1 MFVLADTENQ
11 GAVIKVVGV
20 GGGGGNAVTHM
31 VNSGIDGVDFVCI
44 NTDAQALKHSKV
56 KTSLQIGSNITK
68 GLGAG
73 ADPEV
78 GRQAAMEDRDR
89 IVELI
94 EGSDMIFITAGMGGG
109 TGTGA
114 APIVAQVAKE
124 LGILTVAVV
133 TKPFE
138 MEGNKRNTL
147 ADQGINELHK
157 YVDSLITIPNQ
168 KLLTVLGG
176 DITLLDAFSS
186 ANQVLQGAVQGIAE
200 LITRPGII
208 NVDFADVRTV
218 MAETGMA
225 MMGSGS
231 ASGEN
236 RARAAAEAAIS
247 SPLLEDVNLS
257 GAHGLL
263 INVTAG
269 MDLRTSEFHIVGDTV
284 KQYASEDAT
293 VVVGYVIDPEMS
305 DQIRVTVVATG
316 IGRAQPKAMPQP
328 TSRRRAGWRVAIA
341 APGRS
346 ARATPTSSRRA
357 PPPTPAP
364 APSVTTSCRPNS
376 ATSRTWT
383 SRRSCAARPT
393 DRPTALP
400 RPGESVTGTRGRLCS
415 GPPPGLVAA
424 APVTAMR
431 LRVPTHER
439 FQHEL
444 PQASDFLEE
453 CDGALRRAGARRPTQ
468 RGGSRPSS
476 RPGPSTTSSATCTCS
491 TSCAEIAARSR
502 EEFEAFFGEIV
513 AERQAGH
520 DASRRMPSA
529 GSRAAAVTSCW
540 IAGRRSSSGSRRSR
554 LRSSP
559 TVALPGPVRT

>member
-11 GAVIKVVGV
+11 GAIIKVVGV

-31 VNSGIDGVDFVCI
+31 VGSGIEGVDFVCI

-56 KTSLQIGSNITK
+56 KMSLQIGCNITK

-133 TKPFE
+133 TRPFE
-138 MEGNKRNTL
+138 MEGAKRHAC
-147 ADQGINELHK
+147 ADYGIAELGK

-176 DITLLDAFSS
+176 DTTLLDAFKS
-186 ANQVLQGAVQGIAE
+186 ANEVLQGAVQGIAE
-200 LITRPGII
+200 LITRPGMI

-225 MMGSGS
+225 MMGTGA

-236 RARAAAEAAIS
+236 RARVAAEAAIS
-247 SPLLEDVNLS
+247 SPLLEDINLN

-284 KQYASEDAT
+284 KQHASEDAT
-293 VVVGYVIDPEMS
+293 VVVGYVIDPEMT
-305 DQIRVTVVATG
+305 DKIRVTVVATG
-316 IGRAQPKAMPQP
+316 IGRQQAAKQMPPAQMRPMEIVSNRRNAAAAAAAATAGGYDSYQTPAFM
-328 TSRRRAGWRVAIA
+328 RRRAVGDDV
-341 APGRS
+341 
-346 ARATPTSSRRA
+346 
-357 PPPTPAP
+357 AP
-364 APSVTTSCRPNS
+364 ASS
-376 ATSRTWT
+376 
-383 SRRSCAARPT
+383 T
-393 DRPTALP
+393 D
-400 RPGESVTGTRGRLCS
+400 ESLLDI
-415 GPPPGLVAA
+415 PA
-424 APVTAMR
+424 
-431 LRVPTHER
+431 
-439 FQHEL
+439 F
-444 PQASDFLEE
+444 
-453 CDGALRRAGARRPTQ
+453 LRR
-468 RGGSRPSS
+468 
-476 RPGPSTTSSATCTCS
+476 
-491 TSCAEIAARSR
+491 
-502 EEFEAFFGEIV
+502 
-513 AERQAGH
+513 QA
-520 DASRRMPSA
+520 D
-529 GSRAAAVTSCW
+529 
-540 IAGRRSSSGSRRSR
+540 
-554 LRSSP
+554 
-559 TVALPGPVRT
+559 

>member
-11 GAVIKVVGV
+11 GAIIKVVGV

-31 VNSGIDGVDFVCI
+31 VNSGIEGVDFICI

-56 KTSLQIGSNITK
+56 KASLQIGSNITK

-138 MEGNKRNTL
+138 MEGNKRNAL
-147 ADQGINELHK
+147 AEQGINELHK
-157 YVDSLITIPNQ
+157 FVDSLITIPNQ

-176 DITLLDAFSS
+176 DITLLDAFKS

-200 LITRPGII
+200 LITRPGMI

-225 MMGSGS
+225 MMGSGH
-231 ASGEN
+231 ATGEN

-269 MDLRTSEFHIVGDTV
+269 MDLRTSEFHTVGETV
-284 KQYASEDAT
+284 KQYASDDAT
-293 VVVGYVIDPEMS
+293 VVVGYVIDQDMT

-316 IGRAQPKAMPQP
+316 IGRTQQRAVPVPKVEAVPGGRGRDRRGPFAQTYADLE
-328 TSRRRAGWRVAIA
+328 TTSAYSRRQ
-341 APGRS
+341 
-346 ARATPTSSRRA
+346 ARA
-357 PPPTPAP
+357 
-364 APSVTTSCRPNS
+364 VGDGVL
-376 ATSRTWT
+376 
-383 SRRSCAARPT
+383 PT
-393 DRPTALP
+393 DL
-400 RPGESVTGTRGRLCS
+400 GDES
-415 GPPPGLVAA
+415 
-424 APVTAMR
+424 
-431 LRVPTHER
+431 
-439 FQHEL
+439 
-444 PQASDFLEE
+444 FL
-453 CDGALRRAGARRPTQ
+453 DIPAFLRR
-468 RGGSRPSS
+468 
-476 RPGPSTTSSATCTCS
+476 
-491 TSCAEIAARSR
+491 
-502 EEFEAFFGEIV
+502 
-513 AERQAGH
+513 QA
-520 DASRRMPSA
+520 D
-529 GSRAAAVTSCW
+529 
-540 IAGRRSSSGSRRSR
+540 
-554 LRSSP
+554 
-559 TVALPGPVRT
+559 